1 MFGIFSRRDVRV
13 QAAVT
18 QGMQLKT
25 IRDTGG
31 YEFGVIWEPTLRQG
45 SVLLKGEESFT
56 LADIAMWRDLICTIE
71 GVQVIATI
79 WSAYSNIETHIPRML
94 VTFDAGG
101 RKCDDFLTWLA
112 KRLVYVYSPDQM
124 ELMWWPQEA
133 EKVKEYA
140 SALWSPD
147 SKPKFPPIA
156 ELLKERHSAI
166 QCDSAYRLAFEV
178 LLTASMSEDIVQEF
192 EQLVLSSELRDGE
205 EIHFVELLRPTDP
218 IYLEYHEDA
227 QRYRLDGVVVISST
241 SHDQCEDFAT
251 DLVNSLSAH
260 ARVRLTR
267 LFGRQHIGVL
277 LAGGLPAYGWQHNE
291 VFVTKE

>member
-1 MFGIFSRRDVRV
+1 MFPDVLKV
-13 QAAVT
+13 LALAAVQT
-18 QGMQLKT
+18 DA
-25 IRDTGG
+25 IG
-31 YEFGVIWEPTLRQG
+31 YQFLRQ
-45 SVLLKGEESFT
+45 L
-56 LADIAMWRDLICTIE
+56 
-71 GVQVIATI
+71 
-79 WSAYSNIETHIPRML
+79 
-94 VTFDAGG
+94 
-101 RKCDDFLTWLA
+101 
-112 KRLVYVYSPDQM
+112 
-124 ELMWWPQEA
+124 
-133 EKVKEYA
+133 
-140 SALWSPD
+140 
-147 SKPKFPPIA
+147 
-156 ELLKERHSAI
+156 
-166 QCDSAYRLAFEV
+166 
-178 LLTASMSEDIVQEF
+178 
-192 EQLVLSSELRDGE
+192 LSSELRDGE